1 MAGIEHVSPLLAL
14 LIQFLGVK
22 GAVWLYFVIIVVL
35 SILVYNL
42 GFARKLSFGKNI
54 VIYVLMIIGS
64 FILLILSY
72 QLPVVESLIVA
83 SIVLGIYR
91 IRLHIHRNNT
101 EAESE

>member
-1 MAGIEHVSPLLAL
+1 MEHVSPLLAL
-14 LIQFLGVK
+14 LIQLVGVK
-22 GAVWLYFVIIVVL
+22 GAVWLYFVIIIVL

-54 VIYVLMIIGS
+54 VIYVLMIMGS

-72 QLPVVESLIVA
+72 QLPVVESLFVA
-83 SIVLGIYR
+83 AIVLGIYR
-91 IRLHIHRNNT
+91 IRRNKK

>member
-1 MAGIEHVSPLLAL
+1 MEHVSPLLAI
-14 LIQFLGVK
+14 LIQLVGVK
-22 GAVWLYFVIIVVL
+22 GAVWLYFVIIIVL

-54 VIYVLMIIGS
+54 VIYVLMIMGS

-72 QLPVVESLIVA
+72 QLPVVESLFVA
-83 SIVLGIYR
+83 AIVLGIYR
-91 IRLHIHRNNT
+91 IRRNKK